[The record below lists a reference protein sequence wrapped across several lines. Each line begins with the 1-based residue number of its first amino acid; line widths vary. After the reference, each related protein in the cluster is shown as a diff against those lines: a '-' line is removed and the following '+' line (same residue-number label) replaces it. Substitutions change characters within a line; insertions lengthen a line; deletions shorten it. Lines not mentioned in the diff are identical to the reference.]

1 MAGKGSTSLK
11 EERHFFFSGCNLSI
25 GRRRAIDRFNDV
37 SESETTK
44 DDLLLDSFGTS
55 FDIGFSDSSTVLN
68 TY

>member
-11 EERHFFFSGCNLSI
+11 EERHFFFIGCNLSI

-44 DDLLLDSFGTS
+44 DDLLLDGFGTS
-55 FDIGFSDSSTVLN
+55 LDIGFRNSNTSLN